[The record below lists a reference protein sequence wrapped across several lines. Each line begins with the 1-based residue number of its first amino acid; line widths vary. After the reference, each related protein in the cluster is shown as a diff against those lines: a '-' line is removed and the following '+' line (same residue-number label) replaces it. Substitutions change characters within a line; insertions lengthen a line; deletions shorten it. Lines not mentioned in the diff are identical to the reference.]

1 MSRPPVWP
9 VHGAGRGTGGI
20 DRVDRDQGA
29 RRPFELHLRAGL
41 GGLGLVVLLAGCP
54 AWTSAGALAE
64 SWAGL
69 MTYPREAPAP
79 REEASLLSAWG
90 EMLANY
96 PAAAMRSGAR
106 TLEALEGIPAAYR
119 RQHRH
124 YDSGPKEWARRLAPY
139 RHWVDTAARRFDVS
153 PSLIEGV
160 ILQESGGDAAAR
172 ATGSS
177 AKGLMQTIDATFALA
192 KKTLAGEGLR
202 IEDPLTPP
210 RLHTRRRVVPGLL
223 LRPCG
228 SGARGRCRP
237 RGAPRLAARAGVLLR
252 RAGLGSRPARHYS
265 HLPQRQAHADPQEA
279 LFRRGAR
286 LRARAR
292 RGHAARGLLNLVVP
306 GCLEGVSRPVLS
318 SRPTATVRGARPMP
332 QSVISPAPRYTQADA
347 VALCTGRWWRPK
359 WRSSNAGLG
368 RDAPPPCHWN

>member
-20 DRVDRDQGA
+20 DRVDRGQGA

-54 AWTSAGALAE
+54 AWTCAGALAE

-139 RHWVDTAARRFDVS
+139 RHWVDTAARRFDVP

-202 IEDPLTPP
+202 IEDPLTP
-210 RLHTRRRVVPGLL
+210 RDSILA
-223 LRPCG
+223 
-228 SGARGRCRP
+228 GAWYLAYCFDLAVREHGADAARE
-237 RGAPRLAARAGVLLR
+237 APRAWRRALEYYYAGPGWGRDPRAIIHIYRNGKRTRVHKGRYSDGVLAYV
-252 RAGLGSRPARHYS
+252 RALDADTPPAGS
-265 HLPQRQAHADPQEA
+265 
-279 LFRRGAR
+279 
-286 LRARAR
+286 
-292 RGHAARGLLNLVVP
+292 
-306 GCLEGVSRPVLS
+306 
-318 SRPTATVRGARPMP
+318 
-332 QSVISPAPRYTQADA
+332 
-347 VALCTGRWWRPK
+347 
-359 WRSSNAGLG
+359 
-368 RDAPPPCHWN
+368 